1 MLPRDSR
8 QRFPRHPHRR
18 RPHTHRRNAVLMMRS
33 ATHFLLF
40 FSLCATIMRSLSLR
54 PPKCFLSPIYVY
66 ISLLFAL
73 FRSRAFFFS
82 AARAQYLSLSLSH
95 VRSFVSDGQKRIDG
109 KRERKRE
116 RERESYKREFEM
128 TNTSC
133 FSREREREKK
143 KKKVKTFFS
152 IEKGQKNVKKILFLD
167 ARALRMSHLH
177 TK

>member
-1 MLPRDSR
+1 MCDD
-8 QRFPRHPHRR
+8 
-18 RPHTHRRNAVLMMRS
+18 T
-33 ATHFLLF
+33 
-40 FSLCATIMRSLSLR
+40 RSLSLR

-82 AARAQYLSLSLSH
+82 AARAQYLSLSLSLA
-95 VRSFVSDGQKRIDG
+95 RSFVSDGQKRIDG

-143 KKKVKTFFS
+143 KKKKVKNFFFDRERS
-152 IEKGQKNVKKILFLD
+152 KKRQKKFIFRRTRFAHVAFAHKVKEKKK
-167 ARALRMSHLH
+167 
-177 TK
+177 